1 LRNMNLKYSEFH
13 KSSQNGVLL
22 SASFGFTLLELMISL
37 TILGLILL
45 VVFGA
50 LRIGVR
56 AWEKGE
62 KDVDKHQRERVVLD
76 LVKAQ
81 IASASATEI
90 TGKEAEQFRFKGE
103 IDSMAFVSDLPI
115 VPTNKS
121 GMVYVKYI
129 IQPAKGGKGHKL
141 MVYEKNMVF
150 VDKDKKMENPD
161 ESEFFDLIAAAKEIR
176 FEYLQ
181 YPENEQEPAE
191 WQEDWDPEKLQ
202 GSPFAVRLILQQDE
216 MDFPLTVIARIEAV
230 DQ

>member
-1 LRNMNLKYSEFH
+1 MDLKYSEFH

-22 SASFGFTLLELMISL
+22 SGSFGFTLLELMISL

-50 LRIGVR
+50 LHIGVR

-81 IASASATEI
+81 IASASAAEI
-90 TGKEAEQFRFKGE
+90 TGKKADQFRFKGE
-103 IDSMAFVSDLPI
+103 AESMAFVSDLSIIPS
-115 VPTNKS
+115 NKS

-129 IQPAKGGKGHKL
+129 IQPADGGKGHRL
-141 MVYEKNMVF
+141 MVYEKNLAF
-150 VDKDKKMENPD
+150 IDKDKKMENLD
-161 ESEFFDLIAAAKEIR
+161 ESEFFDLIPAAKDIR

-181 YPENEQEPAE
+181 YPEDEQESPE
-191 WQEDWDPEKLQ
+191 WQESWDPEKVQ

-216 MDFPLTVIARIEAV
+216 MDSSLTVIARIEAV
-230 DQ
+230 EQ